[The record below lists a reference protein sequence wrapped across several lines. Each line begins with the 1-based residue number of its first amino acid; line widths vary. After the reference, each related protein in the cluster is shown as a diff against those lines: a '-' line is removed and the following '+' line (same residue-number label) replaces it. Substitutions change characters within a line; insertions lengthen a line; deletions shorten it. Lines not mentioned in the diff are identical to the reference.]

1 MPAWLTRA
9 STTHRRALHQ
19 SLQAQQ
25 RAQHALDQQLGV
37 LLAIDAFA
45 EPLLVE
51 ALREASGLSLDV
63 RACRLLRVWTEVQP
77 VVPASLP
84 LPIST
89 HQQTQSLL
97 AAALHNFSESE
108 AQDGGLGTGSRVL
121 DGAGNPVALAA
132 SSFAALCRR
141 LDLGGRYQ
149 TYLKQR
155 LRPVDVPGESGGYAR
170 ILVNRLM
177 EEQLRAGLEVAVRL
191 AHLKGDIDD
200 TAYLRWLPLFSKQP
214 VVATTAEV
222 LGLRQL
228 YLLGRPLHGVS
239 RRAGNC
245 VTAAWTRP
253 ARACCRVARSTR
265 TAND

>member
-1 MPAWLTRA
+1 MPHLFPSPVSNDALLAQTLPAWLTRA

-89 HQQTQSLL
+89 HQQTLSLL
-97 AAALHNFSESE
+97 AAALHNFSQSE
-108 AQDGGLGTGSRVL
+108 AQDGGLGTESRVFN
-121 DGAGNPVALAA
+121 GAGKPVAL
-132 SSFAALCRR
+132 S
-141 LDLGGRYQ
+141 
-149 TYLKQR
+149 
-155 LRPVDVPGESGGYAR
+155 
-170 ILVNRLM
+170 
-177 EEQLRAGLEVAVRL
+177 
-191 AHLKGDIDD
+191 
-200 TAYLRWLPLFSKQP
+200 
-214 VVATTAEV
+214 
-222 LGLRQL
+222 
-228 YLLGRPLHGVS
+228 
-239 RRAGNC
+239 
-245 VTAAWTRP
+245 P
-253 ARACCRVARSTR
+253 ARSPRSVAGWIWEAATKPISSS
-265 TAND
+265 A